1 MFFQESSSFYH
12 NTAHSQ
18 FFMLFKLSFDM
29 VFIIFGIK
37 DVWLYILLRETQCKT
52 LLFTTG

>member
-29 VFIIFGIK
+29 EFIFGIK
-37 DVWLYILLRETQCKT
+37 DVWLYILRRETQCKT
-52 LLFTTG
+52 MLFTTG